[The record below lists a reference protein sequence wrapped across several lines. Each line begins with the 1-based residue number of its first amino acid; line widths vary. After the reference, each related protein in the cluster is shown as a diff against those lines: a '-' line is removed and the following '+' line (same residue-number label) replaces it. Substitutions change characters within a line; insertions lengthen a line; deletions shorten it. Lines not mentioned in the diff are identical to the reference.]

1 MFFVFSSSLFLQF
14 STSSHGLPV
23 EFEID
28 NKLGIK
34 GPEDVAKIG
43 IAAYNA
49 ECRAIVMRY
58 AGEWESVRLKHS
70 FSSSLFAR
78 LVSRMQSVVGTRTLS
93 FAREFILPSPSSLR
107 W

>member
-1 MFFVFSSSLFLQF
+1 MDYFP
-14 STSSHGLPV
+14 SSHGLPV

-58 AGEWESVRLKHS
+58 AGEWESVRLH
-70 FSSSLFAR
+70 SLFRWAGCAFA
-78 LVSRMQSVVGTRTLS
+78 SR
-93 FAREFILPSPSSLR
+93 FAPSPLSLSRARARSFLVRFCLLRR